1 MELASPSAGGGAAA
15 GVVPPGSWGPARPS
29 FFAQTLSPNAA
40 GRSSFL
46 LHEETAARF
55 RDEHPVF
62 AGVRLLAAGGNR
74 ASSKAAAT
82 FIVVHPPAGAIR
94 STLWERGNQRFENER
109 CSLTA
114 AGMSTYL
121 AGKHKNL
128 LVWALDFRCG
138 GVNTY
143 VYEGTTNAK
152 VHRSPDPNCSHKF
165 GSILPGEVILGY
177 GKTSAAD
184 GSVWV
189 KTDWGGGTAIWPAF
203 SPVHPSSRDFAGK

>member
-1 MELASPSAGGGAAA
+1 M
-15 GVVPPGSWGPARPS
+15 
-29 FFAQTLSPNAA
+29 
-40 GRSSFL
+40 
-46 LHEETAARF
+46 
-55 RDEHPVF
+55 
-62 AGVRLLAAGGNR
+62 
-74 ASSKAAAT
+74 
-82 FIVVHPPAGAIR
+82 FIVVQPPGAIR

-165 GSILPGEVILGY
+165 GAILPGEVILGY
-177 GKTSAAD
+177 ETTSAAD

-189 KTDWGGGTAIWPAF
+189 KTDWGGGTVI
-203 SPVHPSSRDFAGK
+203 

>member
-1 MELASPSAGGGAAA
+1 M
-15 GVVPPGSWGPARPS
+15 
-29 FFAQTLSPNAA
+29 
-40 GRSSFL
+40 
-46 LHEETAARF
+46 
-55 RDEHPVF
+55 
-62 AGVRLLAAGGNR
+62 
-74 ASSKAAAT
+74 
-82 FIVVHPPAGAIR
+82 FIVVQPPAIR

-177 GKTSAAD
+177 EKTSAAD